1 MLPRRRTVVL
11 GGLGAL
17 GAGVLGVGFARSN
30 RSIQTRVTTVTGTL
44 HSAARRADA
53 TWTIMYPPG
62 ITPNRPVLPAGGRVP
77 VVVALH
83 GYGSDES
90 ILHTLGLDVALG
102 EAVAAGMPPFA
113 LAAIAGGNG
122 YWHPRR
128 DGTDAGRMVVEEF
141 LPSLAAAELAAGD
154 AYRVGL
160 MGWSMGGYG
169 AFRLAE
175 QLGASRVAVVAAA
188 SPALWLHPG
197 DTPQGAFDDAED
209 YRRNDVFAPR
219 NQLSRIPIRVDCG
232 LGDPFL
238 AATRSFVSGLAP
250 APSGG
255 FAPGGHDNAYWRS
268 LVAGQ
273 VAFLGAALAGT
284 TVHPRSAPTLSTSSP
299 SG

>member
-1 MLPRRRTVVL
+1 MLPRRRTVLL

-17 GAGVLGVGFARSN
+17 GAGTLAVGFARSN
-30 RSIQTRVTTVTGTL
+30 RAIQTRVTTVTGTL
-44 HSAARRADA
+44 HSAALRTDA
-53 TWTIMYPPG
+53 AWAIMYPPG
-62 ITPNRPVLPAGGRVP
+62 VTPNRPVLPAGGRVP

-90 ILHTLGLDVALG
+90 ILTTLGLDVALG
-102 EAVAAGMPPFA
+102 EAVAAGMPPFV
-113 LAAIAGGNG
+113 LAAIAGGDG

-128 DGTDAGRMVVEEF
+128 DGTDAGRMAVEEF
-141 LPSLAAAELAAGD
+141 LPSLAAAQLAAGD

-169 AFRLAE
+169 AIRLAE
-175 QLGASRVAVVAAA
+175 QLGPDRVSVVVAA
-188 SPALWLHPG
+188 SPALWLHSG

-209 YRRNDVFAPR
+209 FRRNDVFAHR
-219 NQLSRIPIRVDCG
+219 DLLRRIPVRADCG
-232 LGDPFL
+232 LSDPFL

-250 APSGG
+250 APSAS
-255 FAPGGHDNAYWRS
+255 FAPGGHDNAYWRT

-284 TVHPRSAPTLSTSSP
+284 TLHPRPASAPASP
-299 SG
+299 SPSA

>member
-1 MLPRRRTVVL
+1 MLPRRRTVLL

-17 GAGVLGVGFARSN
+17 GAGTLAVGFARSN
-30 RSIQTRVTTVTGTL
+30 RAIQTRVTTVTGTL
-44 HSAARRADA
+44 HSAARGSDA
-53 TWTIMYPPG
+53 AWAIMYPPG
-62 ITPNRPVLPAGGRVP
+62 VTPNRPVLPAGGRVP

-90 ILHTLGLDVALG
+90 ILTTLGLDVALG
-102 EAVAAGMPPFA
+102 EAVAAGMPPFV
-113 LAAIAGGNG
+113 LAAIAGGDG

-141 LPSLAAAELAAGD
+141 LPSLAAAQLAAGA

-169 AFRLAE
+169 AIRLAE
-175 QLGASRVAVVAAA
+175 QLGPDRVSVVAAA
-188 SPALWLHPG
+188 SPALWLHSG

-209 YRRNDVFAPR
+209 FRRNDVFAHR
-219 NQLSRIPIRVDCG
+219 DLLRRIPVRVDCG
-232 LGDPFL
+232 LSDPFL

-250 APSGG
+250 APSGS
-255 FAPGGHDNAYWRS
+255 FAPGGHDNAYWRT

-284 TVHPRSAPTLSTSSP
+284 TLHPRPASA